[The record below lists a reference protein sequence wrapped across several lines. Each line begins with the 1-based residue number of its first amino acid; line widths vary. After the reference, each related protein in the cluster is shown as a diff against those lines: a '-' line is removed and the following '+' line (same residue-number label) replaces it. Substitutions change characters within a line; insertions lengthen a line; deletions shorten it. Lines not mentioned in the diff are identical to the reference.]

1 MLSYKHGFHS
11 GNHAD
16 IIKHMTL
23 CLMLRCLNRK
33 EKPYIVIDTHSGS
46 GLYRLDG
53 FMAQKNQEFKT
64 GIAKIAD
71 NEKLKE
77 LVPEFYKVY
86 EEANFEMKNAYP
98 GSPFFESELARA
110 FRRI

>member
-16 IIKHMTL
+16 IIKHMTI
-23 CLMLRCLNRK
+23 CLLLRCLNKK

-46 GLYRLDG
+46 GVYRLDG

-64 GIAKIAD
+64 GIEKIKDNAK
-71 NEKLKE
+71 LRE
-77 LVPEFYKVY
+77 LVPDRKSVV
-86 EEANFEMKNAYP
+86 
-98 GSPFFESELARA
+98 
-110 FRRI
+110 